1 MLVSG
6 GYVKV
11 SVRVRAAWSDQFKQV
26 VAINSFQGP
35 WKRGHIHQSN
45 GSLYM
50 NETIEIQNSKFFVQG
65 KQNYQIK
72 YAIFTYLS

>member
-1 MLVSG
+1 MSNVMCVRFMFVS
-6 GYVKV
+6 
-11 SVRVRAAWSDQFKQV
+11 AWSDQFKQV

-45 GSLYM
+45 GSLYI

-65 KQNYQIK
+65 KQNHQIK

>member
-1 MLVSG
+1 MSNVMCVRFLFVCG
-6 GYVKV
+6 LRG
-11 SVRVRAAWSDQFKQV
+11 SVEFKQV

-50 NETIEIQNSKFFVQG
+50 NEIIEIQNSKFFVQG
-65 KQNYQIK
+65 QQNHQIK